1 MRLIKQWIICILI
14 GAFIVNIVDMLLP
27 KSKLKPYINLV
38 CNFMFIFIVISPIIS
53 FLSKGSSLEDNILK
67 SMNDYNKKYI
77 ESSSKISQDEK
88 TINLNKEYE
97 DSLKDVIRLK
107 LENSGY
113 ELEDIEINGT
123 EIESLKIKENK
134 SDDKSIDNE
143 TSEVFKNETDNN
155 KQKDK
160 EADNKEKDD
169 EKDKDKLKDDMVK
182 ILDISV
188 DKIEID

>member
-38 CNFMFIFIVISPIIS
+38 CNFMFVFIVISPIIS

-143 TSEVFKNETDNN
+143 TSEVFKNETDKN

-160 EADNKEKDD
+160 EADNKEKDN